1 MKNRILNI
9 AIFALIGMLGVGCT
23 SIPNVSKMK
32 NTILGAKD
40 SIVTSVK
47 KTFLGTRNSIVSI
60 AQKTPITRNTKDQD
74 FLFAQHQFNRREFS
88 VSEFYLKKTLAN
100 RPEDLRALSLLP
112 WSYFFQKRFDKAI
125 IAFKH
130 ALTFNNKDPIALIGM
145 GWCYFSLKHYEKAL
159 EIFDR
164 AERLIPN
171 SYEVHKGRA
180 FIYLEQKREDM
191 AKQELRQ
198 IFNSSKL
205 ENVFQMWEERTQE
218 NPDKVWEIVPSS
230 ADSTSIFSLPV
241 EHPRYRSSI
250 LGLAQNE
257 GGSELDEAWKAF
269 NESKYNKAIKL
280 FESLSLRQKP
290 SLDTINGLAWSLM
303 KVKQINKSEEVF
315 KEILELY
322 PKFIGAIK
330 GMHEIRQIKKH
341 QAVYVQYYMDL
352 GKYRL
357 AKEKLDELL
366 FKYKN
371 WAHPYN
377 QHGKIYLAQ
386 NKYDIAKDYFLQ
398 ALEKEPNNSVAKG
411 GLKEILKATHKQLY
425 KADQALKQGDY
436 KTAALIY
443 YEYVQDEQDWPSNKL
458 QLAHAYNGLGW
469 SQFKKKQ
476 YHYAINKFL
485 KSIENS
491 DYKADASKGLGLSLF
506 AIKQFQEAVPYLETA
521 LLHNPGNKE
530 LSYKLDWSILQS
542 QRPKKAKAY
551 FEKIKNEHPLL
562 ASPYMALG
570 WINYKQNNPDLA
582 IEYFLKAISLDP
594 DFALTQDFVD
604 LLSKE
609 RFGWQVYNSLG
620 WTYFHNGKNAKAM
633 KMFQTSFEIQPNRS
647 EALKGMGYLYFRL
660 GNFLKATEMFE
671 KCLSLNPSPNPVF
684 ELITGK
690 NAIAPFKL
698 QTTPRTKLGR
708 IHLLNG
714 DSQRAITY
722 FSEELKQ
729 QPDQPSAYAGLG
741 LAYLT
746 QNRGL
751 EARAAFTMAIRLEPL
766 NNSAQKGL
774 RQAIQAIVKK
784 RLRRK
789 STYSVLS
796 PKTSLN

>member
-1 MKNRILNI
+1 MKNRILNLV
-9 AIFALIGMLGVGCT
+9 IFTCLGLLCIGC
-23 SIPNVSKMK
+23 N
-32 NTILGAKD
+32 
-40 SIVTSVK
+40 SVK

-60 AQKTPITRNTKDQD
+60 AQKTSITRNNKDQD

-100 RPEDLRALSLLP
+100 RPGDLRALSLLP

-125 IAFKH
+125 IAFKQAH
-130 ALTFNNKDPIALIGM
+130 TFNNKDPIALIGM

-159 EIFDR
+159 ESFDR
-164 AERLIPN
+164 AERLTSNP
-171 SYEVHKGRA
+171 YEIHKGRS
-180 FIYLEQKREDM
+180 FIYLEQKRENL

-198 IFNSSKL
+198 IFDIPKM
-205 ENVFQMWEERTQE
+205 ENIFQMWEEWTEE

-230 ADSTSIFSLPV
+230 TDSTSIFTLPV
-241 EHPRYRSSI
+241 EHPRYRSSL
-250 LGLAQNE
+250 LGLAQNKD
-257 GGSELDEAWKAF
+257 GSKLDDAWQAF
-269 NESKYNKAIKL
+269 NEAKYNKAINL
-280 FESLSLRQKP
+280 FESFSLKP
-290 SLDTINGLAWSLM
+290 GEKISLDAINGLAWSLM
-303 KVKQINKSEEVF
+303 KAKQINKSEEVF
-315 KEILELY
+315 KEILELH

-330 GMHEIRQIKKH
+330 GMHEIMKIKEQ
-341 QAVYVQYYMDL
+341 QAVYVQYYLDL

-357 AKEKLDELL
+357 AKEKLDKLL

-377 QHGKIYLAQ
+377 QHGKISLAQ
-386 NKYDIAKDYFLQ
+386 KEYDLAKEYFLE
-398 ALEKEPNNSVAKG
+398 ALEQEPNNAVAIN
-411 GLKEILKATHKQLY
+411 GLEEILKAKDKHLY

-443 YEYVQDEQDWPSNKL
+443 YDYIHDYEGRPSDNFHV
-458 QLAHAYNGLGW
+458 AHAYNGLGW

-476 YHYAINKFL
+476 YQYAIDKFL
-485 KSIENS
+485 KSVLHK
-491 DYKADASKGLGLSLF
+491 DYKINASKGLGLSLF
-506 AIKQFQEAVPYLETA
+506 AIKQFQDAIPYLETA
-521 LLHNPGNKE
+521 LLYDPRNKE
-530 LSYKLDWSILQS
+530 LAYKLDWAILQT
-542 QRPKKAKAY
+542 QRPKEAKAY
-551 FEKIKNEHPLL
+551 FENIKKEHPLL

-570 WINYKQNNPDLA
+570 WVHYKQNNPDLA

-594 DFALTQDFVD
+594 DFALTQDFID

-609 RFGWQVYNSLG
+609 RFGWQVYNALG
-620 WTYFHNGKNAKAM
+620 WTYYHNGKNDNAM
-633 KMFQTSFEIQPNRS
+633 NMFQKSLEIQPNRS
-647 EALKGMGYLYFRL
+647 EARKGMGYLYFRL
-660 GNFLKATEMFE
+660 GHFGKATKMLE
-671 KCLSLNPSPNPVF
+671 KCLALNPSPNPVF

-714 DSQRAITY
+714 DSKKAITY

-729 QPDQPSAYAGLG
+729 QSDQPSAYSGLG
-741 LAYLT
+741 LAYLA

-774 RQAIQAIVKK
+774 RQAIQTIVKK
-784 RLRRK
+784 RLGRK
-789 STYSVLS
+789 SAYSIIS
-796 PKTSLN
+796 PETSLN